1 MKNKKTKKI
10 KPFAKEGGAS
20 TAQTAHTH
28 TVRKHYNRTQTKH
41 TQHNTTQTQHNTN
54 TTHNTQQRPF
64 NPLLPTKKKQHTHT
78 QLTGIRGNNVPQVSE
93 PRHYKVSHLSLSLSI
108 VFSFFFLASEQHRM
122 NKDVLPGGSDQTVTR
137 GTDGRK
143 ISRGTHKQ
151 ILCGGGLG
159 GLFFVI
165 ELSWQGR
172 TEIQGRGRRFS
183 N

>member
-64 NPLLPTKKKQHTHT
+64 NPLLPTKKNNTHTHNSPVFVAT
-78 QLTGIRGNNVPQVSE
+78 MCLRCPNLGITKSAIC
-93 PRHYKVSHLSLSLSI
+93 LSPYRLF
-108 VFSFFFLASEQHRM
+108 FSFFLASERHRM